1 LLSLFT
7 AGLNRQTFHVAG
19 FSLGAQFAGYV
30 ARNVN
35 VTSGG
40 STKLERV
47 VGLEPAVDS
56 PIKLSESD
64 ATFVM
69 TVHTGNS
76 FSDVTILGHVA
87 FYPNGGLKQPMCRK
101 KIWIIFYD
109 DAICSHGQVQQY
121 WAEAVSS
128 SATSFPARPCSD
140 DLDFYNNLCNA
151 TTPIGYM
158 NPTASN
164 TLTGK
169 YFLSTNLNSPYSKQ
183 TASP

>member
-7 AGLNRQTFHVAG
+7 AGLNLQTFHIAG
-19 FSLGAQFAGYV
+19 FSLGAQYAGYV
-30 ARNVN
+30 GRSVN

-40 STKLERV
+40 STKVPRIF
-47 VGLEPAVDS
+47 GLEPAIES

-87 FYPNGGLKQPMCRK
+87 FYPNGGLKQPACQK
-101 KIWIIFYD
+101 KLWIFYYD
-109 DAICSHGQVQQY
+109 DAVCSHGQVQKY
-121 WAEAVSS
+121 WAEAVKS
-128 SATSFPARPCSD
+128 SATSFPARPCFD
-140 DLDFYNNLCNA
+140 DLDFYNNLCN
-151 TTPIGYM
+151 TNTPIGYM
-158 NPTASN
+158 NPSASN

-169 YFLSTNLNSPYSKQ
+169 YFLSTNLNSPYSKT
-183 TASP
+183 TALP